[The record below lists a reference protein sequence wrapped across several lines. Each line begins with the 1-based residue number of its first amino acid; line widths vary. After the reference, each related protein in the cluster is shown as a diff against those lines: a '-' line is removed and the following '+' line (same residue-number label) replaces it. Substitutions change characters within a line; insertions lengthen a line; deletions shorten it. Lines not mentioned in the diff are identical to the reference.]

1 MKTLGFWE
9 NRLTS
14 SPCTIEC
21 AEMTLLSAHDHE
33 PPVFEGSGR
42 IEIRSTTSIT
52 YVMHATARD
61 SGEAF
66 RRICASDQNPYDVQH
81 QFRLRA
87 TDYDGV
93 EWNGGW
99 TQPTFQ
105 GIPKVGW
112 PLTGQLHGLTTV
124 ATGAWV
130 SSEPSVELLFVHPMH
145 LPMAETM
152 KTVSVIGDDE
162 IQRQWSAGRQH
173 VRVLDTDIHVSRSPG
188 SAATWLTAKVSE
200 KLQHP
205 YAENWLSE
213 PLRVLL
219 GQLVYPRLVARN
231 FGDGRAF
238 VSIRP
243 SPLLNRNPRLASIVR
258 GDALGEGD
266 RFWHFYAA
274 YLTYIAQ
281 IRGRDGHPQWEINP
295 VTRFYEEVIQAS
307 QGSPWVTCLTF
318 ASAVE
323 GVAKLLMTPSNG
335 AGTPEASPA
344 LRDLIAHIE
353 SWTGDRDLRGRAIGS
368 VKRFEQPT
376 VARFL
381 RDAVQRGII
390 EHPQVRAW
398 GEVRNEVMH
407 GNLTESWPE
416 NELKEKINQ
425 LSGLLHRLTK
435 ALVGHEH
442 H

>member
-1 MKTLGFWE
+1 MKTLGFWA

-14 SPCTIEC
+14 TPCTIEC
-21 AEMTLLSAHDHE
+21 AEMLLLSAHDHE

-42 IEIRSTTSIT
+42 IEIRSTTSIVF
-52 YVMHATARD
+52 VMHATARD

-66 RRICASDQNPYDVQH
+66 RRICAAGDNPYDVHH

-105 GIPKVGW
+105 GMPKVGW
-112 PLTGQLHGLTTV
+112 PLTGQLQLLTTV

-130 SSEPSVELLFVHPMH
+130 SDEPSVELLFVHPMH
-145 LPMAETM
+145 LSMAESM
-152 KTVSVIGDDE
+152 KTVSVIGDVE
-162 IQRQWSAGRQH
+162 IQRQWSAGRQL
-173 VRVLDTDIHVSRSPG
+173 VRVLDTDVHVSRSPG
-188 SAATWLTAKVSE
+188 SSATWLTAKVSD

-205 YAENWLSE
+205 FAENWLSE

-231 FGDGRAF
+231 FGDGSAF
-238 VSIRP
+238 VSIRS
-243 SPLLNRNPRLASIVR
+243 SPPLNGNPRIASIVR
-258 GDALGEGD
+258 GDALRKAD

-274 YLTYIAQ
+274 YLTYIAEV
-281 IRGRDGHPQWEINP
+281 RGRDGHPQWETNP

-307 QGSPWVTCLTF
+307 QGSRWVMCLTF

-323 GVAKLLMTPSNG
+323 GVAKLLIPHASTPLPDPSHG
-335 AGTPEASPA
+335 
-344 LRDLIAHIE
+344 DLVLHIE
-353 SWTGDRDLRGRAIGS
+353 SWGGDKALRGRAIES
-368 VKRFEQPT
+368 VKRFTQPT

-381 RDAVQRGII
+381 RWAVTRGII
-390 EHPQVRAW
+390 ERPQERAWTQVR
-398 GEVRNEVMH
+398 NDVMH
-407 GNLTESWPE
+407 GNLTESWPQKDLDE
-416 NELKEKINQ
+416 NIEA
-425 LSGLLHRLTK
+425 LSELLHRLTR
-435 ALVGHEH
+435 ALVEGPPL
-442 H
+442 